1 MAELSNELITK
12 LKRAHSLEEVT
23 ELLKTDGQ
31 DEAQAEKI
39 WQEIEH
45 MHEGEDKE
53 LSLDELEEVAGGVK
67 HRDYLAKGCAAT
79 VEPYSD
85 CWGTDGGC
93 SVCNIKYSNK
103 PEDRPCPKCGAR
115 YVAFT
120 GYIGSCYTI
129 ACRQCG
135 RRFLMEYGEWRE
147 YVL

>member
-23 ELLKTDGQ
+23 ELLKADGL
-31 DEAQAEKI
+31 DVAQAEKI

-45 MHEGEDKE
+45 MHEGEHKE

-93 SVCNIKYSNK
+93 ICINIKYSN
-103 PEDRPCPKCGAR
+103 PPRNMSCPYCGA
-115 YVAFT
+115 YPVART
-120 GYIGSCYTI
+120 NDLEDSI
-129 ACRQCG
+129 ACRKCG
-135 RRFLMEYGEWRE
+135 KMFYNHGGWYE
-147 YVL
+147 YVY